1 MKTKHAIILLYN
13 FFSAHKNC
21 ILFITHGGLLSTTE
35 ALHFGVPMI
44 GIPVFGDQFVNV
56 ERVVQKGFG
65 LKVDLSYSLGEDLDE
80 AIGKIV
86 NDPK

>member
-1 MKTKHAIILLYN
+1 
-13 FFSAHKNC
+13 
-21 ILFITHGGLLSTTE
+21 
-35 ALHFGVPMI
+35 MI

-80 AIGKIV
+80 AFGKIV